1 MAFDCTYVSS
11 GLAQLELHDRRGMA
25 GGIWLPDNTENTFL
39 ELDEKLDISTCR
51 KATTMIDFLLWDA
64 GATKKCPISACAV
77 PVEHNFAGAFGSM
90 RGNMYMC
97 NLVGQVIQQS
107 DGIIGGIICD
117 AHGTHSYIRKLLHG
131 QTDSLPMLDIQEL
144 PFWGEL
150 SFQDLPVHNLPRLPV
165 KLCLHQNEVLWGI
178 PGVCAWASSDAFLQ
192 FVVCSV

>member
-77 PVEHNFAGAFGSM
+77 PVEHNFAIRCFESCGF
-90 RGNMYMC
+90 
-97 NLVGQVIQQS
+97 LF
-107 DGIIGGIICD
+107 
-117 AHGTHSYIRKLLHG
+117 AHDLMWWKSYGLLG
-131 QTDSLPMLDIQEL
+131 
-144 PFWGEL
+144 
-150 SFQDLPVHNLPRLPV
+150 
-165 KLCLHQNEVLWGI
+165 
-178 PGVCAWASSDAFLQ
+178 
-192 FVVCSV
+192 